1 MPLHGEGARGPG
13 GRGVWA
19 FGERDATGER
29 QRRRTVMLELTDGI
43 VAAEAFMQPSR
54 QGKSSSSVHK
64 TDTAVK

>member
-1 MPLHGEGARGPG
+1 
-13 GRGVWA
+13 VWA

-43 VAAEAFMQPSR
+43 VAAEAFIQPSR